1 MQNYTRCKHG
11 TQGDYKLESK
21 KNGCTQI
28 CEAPGILGNVTDAL
42 PVMRVTRGRTQL
54 PMRTKL
60 SPELSVEDK
69 REGKAIA

>member
-1 MQNYTRCKHG
+1 MQNYTRCKYG
-11 TQGDYKLESK
+11 TQGDYKSKKRRLESK

-69 REGKAIA
+69 